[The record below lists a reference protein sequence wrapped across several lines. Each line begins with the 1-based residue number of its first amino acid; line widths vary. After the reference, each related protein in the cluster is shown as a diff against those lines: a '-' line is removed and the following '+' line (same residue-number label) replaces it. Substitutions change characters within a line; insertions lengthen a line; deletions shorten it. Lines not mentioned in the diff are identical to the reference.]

1 MHLGS
6 ATLLLFVSFT
16 SGAFEWIAHRGNARA
31 ALENSVEAVKAS
43 WSIKADAIELDV
55 RVSKD
60 GIVYLFH
67 DSKIGEVALADLSFS
82 EIKKINPS
90 IPTLSMVLELENISG
105 YYVLD
110 LKHATNQNIP
120 VYVDTILEAPISHE
134 RVAFQSENIEL
145 LDAIRK
151 LLPDS
156 RYYYLE
162 RLERSWPFYGIPK
175 PQAILKNLANSSIET
190 LSIKDRE
197 FIDENYIQSLKS
209 TGLRVYVWTIND
221 KKG

>member
-1 MHLGS
+1 
-6 ATLLLFVSFT
+6 
-16 SGAFEWIAHRGNARA
+16 
-31 ALENSVEAVKAS
+31 
-43 WSIKADAIELDV
+43 
-55 RVSKD
+55 
-60 GIVYLFH
+60 
-67 DSKIGEVALADLSFS
+67 
-82 EIKKINPS
+82 
-90 IPTLSMVLELENISG
+90 MVLELENISG

-175 PQAILKNLANSSIET
+175 PQAILKKLANSSIET